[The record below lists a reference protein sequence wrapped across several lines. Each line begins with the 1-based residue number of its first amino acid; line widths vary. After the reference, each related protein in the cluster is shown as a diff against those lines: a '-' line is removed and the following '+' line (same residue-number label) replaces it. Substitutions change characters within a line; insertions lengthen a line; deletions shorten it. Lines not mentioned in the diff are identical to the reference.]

1 MNQEDIHCFV
11 IMPYDAGF
19 DDVYSAIRTA
29 VEKADGNQVIRCTRS
44 DDKAPAG
51 KIHDRLLDE
60 LKSADLFIADVTG
73 DNPNVMWE
81 IGYATALGKQVLIL
95 TQVPKELPFDIK
107 NYVYIQYDRNHLRRS
122 LGEKLSQSVH
132 DTLADLETRPHVEDE
147 PQTGEGDAIQAEL
160 KEMKGMI
167 GELLRGMKPSVSE
180 AGANGKTG
188 AAKGSTKVFEGAW
201 FNPETGS
208 YLYAREVRGEV
219 LMPYCYFGD
228 DRLTGVY
235 RDLSRVGD
243 YWLARYSWVD
253 EEISGFAF
261 IKEENADL
269 FSGAW
274 WMDEDVAEI
283 PNSPPDT
290 QGVPMTL
297 ERLKG
302 VVTPAWAEEF
312 FAQAARPE

>member
-1 MNQEDIHCFV
+1 MNEKEVHCFV
-11 IMPYDAGF
+11 IMPYDDAF
-19 DDVYSAIRTA
+19 VDVYSAIKTA
-29 VEKADGNQVIRCTRS
+29 VEMADDNQAIRCTRL
-44 DDKAPAG
+44 DDKKVAG
-51 KIHDRLLDE
+51 WINNRLLSE
-60 LKSADLFIADVTG
+60 LEGATLCIADVTG
-73 DNPNVMWE
+73 CKPNIMFE
-81 IGYATALGKQVLIL
+81 TGYAIALGKPVLIVA
-95 TQVPKELPFDIK
+95 QEGEELPFDLQDLQTIYYHRHLLRK
-107 NYVYIQYDRNHLRRS
+107 SLVEELTKAVRDTIDDMARIQ
-122 LGEKLSQSVH
+122 
-132 DTLADLETRPHVEDE
+132 VEDE

-167 GELLRGMKPSVSE
+167 GELLRGMKLPVSE

-188 AAKGSTKVFEGAW
+188 AAQDPAKVFEGAW

-208 YLYAREVRGEV
+208 YLYAREIQGKV
-219 LMPYCYFGD
+219 LMPYCYDGD
-228 DRLTGVY
+228 DCLTGVY

-283 PNSPPDT
+283 PNSPPET